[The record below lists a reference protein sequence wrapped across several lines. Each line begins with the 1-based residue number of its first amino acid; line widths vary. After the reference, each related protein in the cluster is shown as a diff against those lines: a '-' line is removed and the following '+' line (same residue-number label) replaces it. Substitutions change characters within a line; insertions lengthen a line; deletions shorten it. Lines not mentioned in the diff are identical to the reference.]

1 MGKSLHLDSS
11 TLNFAVSI
19 MAMVCGMF
27 IVVIGRLGDI
37 LGHTRVL
44 RIGYYLSIVGSI
56 ILQVGDGTR
65 EVAPNETLNGPQ
77 YEDIE
82 VEKKAPEY
90 DEVYEYVEVPV
101 DENGNEIKTEQN
113 NTVPSIPP
121 SSKEAVP
128 SEKPAEE

>member
-1 MGKSLHLDSS
+1 MGEPEYIPGEKDW
-11 TLNFAVSI
+11 I
-19 MAMVCGMF
+19 YGI
-27 IVVIGRLGDI
+27 IVNGKHIQKGE
-37 LGHTRVL
+37 RVP
-44 RIGYYLSIVGSI
+44 IDAKI

-65 EVAPNETLNGPQ
+65 EVGPNETLNEPQ

-101 DENGNEIKTEQN
+101 DENGNEIKPEQN
-113 NTVPSIPP
+113 HTVPSIPP
-121 SSKEAVP
+121 PSKEAVP